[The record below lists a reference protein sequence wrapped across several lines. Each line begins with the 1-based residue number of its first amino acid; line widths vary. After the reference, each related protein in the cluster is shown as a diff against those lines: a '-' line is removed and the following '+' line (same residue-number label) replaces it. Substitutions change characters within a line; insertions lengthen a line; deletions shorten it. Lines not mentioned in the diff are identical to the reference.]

1 MSVYPKSYDVI
12 VVGAGHA
19 GCEAALAAARMGCS
33 TALFTIYLDTVAHM
47 PCSPS
52 VGGLGKGHL
61 VKEVD
66 ALGGE
71 IAKVADQTGIQFR
84 TLNTRKGPAVQGTR
98 CQNDKLL
105 YRAKM
110 KATLEQQDNLEIKQT
125 LVEEVL
131 VEDGRVVGVRDNL
144 SVEFRAA
151 AVVLTTGTFLHGL
164 IHIGSRQIPSGRAGE
179 FPANSLADNL
189 AGLGFQM
196 GRMKT
201 GTPARLRRTSID
213 FSKFNEQ
220 KGDENPRPFS
230 FFTEKITLRQ
240 ISCFI
245 GRTRQRTHE
254 IVRKNIDLSPLYSGI
269 IKGVSA
275 RYCPSLEDKV
285 MKFPQKEQH
294 QIILQPEGLETE
306 EIYASGTGNCL
317 PYELQIQLVRS
328 VPGLEEAEIMRPA
341 YAIEYDYVQPTQLRP
356 TLETKRVTGLFM
368 AGQINGTSGYEEAAA
383 QGFWA
388 GVNAALQVQ
397 KRSPFLLDRSEAY
410 MGVMIDDLVTRGTRE
425 PYRIFTSRAE
435 YRLLLREDNADLRLM
450 EKGYELGLVD
460 RDTFKD
466 LKERKRQ
473 IDQELQRVS
482 RTKIKPS
489 AEVQQLLAEKK
500 SAPLEGAVSLAQL
513 LKRPEMSYG
522 DLERLEGRVSQISE
536 RISRQVEIQC
546 KYQGYIQR
554 QEGEVRKFKNLEKM
568 NIPPGFNYQEIP
580 GLSNEVRQKLSE
592 VQPTSLGQASRIS
605 GMTPA
610 ALSVIMVYL
619 KRVAETG
626 ITSRKTD
633 ISNS

>member
-619 KRVAETG
+619 KRVAETK
-626 ITSRKTD
+626 IPSRKTD
-633 ISNS
+633 ISTT

>member
-1 MSVYPKSYDVI
+1 
-12 VVGAGHA
+12 
-19 GCEAALAAARMGCS
+19 
-33 TALFTIYLDTVAHM
+33 
-47 PCSPS
+47 
-52 VGGLGKGHL
+52 
-61 VKEVD
+61 
-66 ALGGE
+66 
-71 IAKVADQTGIQFR
+71 
-84 TLNTRKGPAVQGTR
+84 
-98 CQNDKLL
+98 
-105 YRAKM
+105 
-110 KATLEQQDNLEIKQT
+110 
-125 LVEEVL
+125 
-131 VEDGRVVGVRDNL
+131 
-144 SVEFRAA
+144 
-151 AVVLTTGTFLHGL
+151 
-164 IHIGSRQIPSGRAGE
+164 
-179 FPANSLADNL
+179 
-189 AGLGFQM
+189 
-196 GRMKT
+196 
-201 GTPARLRRTSID
+201 
-213 FSKFNEQ
+213 
-220 KGDENPRPFS
+220 
-230 FFTEKITLRQ
+230 
-240 ISCFI
+240 
-245 GRTRQRTHE
+245 
-254 IVRKNIDLSPLYSGI
+254 
-269 IKGVSA
+269 
-275 RYCPSLEDKV
+275 
-285 MKFPQKEQH
+285 
-294 QIILQPEGLETE
+294 
-306 EIYASGTGNCL
+306 
-317 PYELQIQLVRS
+317 
-328 VPGLEEAEIMRPA
+328 
-341 YAIEYDYVQPTQLRP
+341 
-356 TLETKRVTGLFM
+356 
-368 AGQINGTSGYEEAAA
+368 
-383 QGFWA
+383 
-388 GVNAALQVQ
+388 
-397 KRSPFLLDRSEAY
+397 
-410 MGVMIDDLVTRGTRE
+410 
-425 PYRIFTSRAE
+425 
-435 YRLLLREDNADLRLM
+435 M

>member
-1 MSVYPKSYDVI
+1 
-12 VVGAGHA
+12 
-19 GCEAALAAARMGCS
+19 
-33 TALFTIYLDTVAHM
+33 
-47 PCSPS
+47 
-52 VGGLGKGHL
+52 
-61 VKEVD
+61 
-66 ALGGE
+66 
-71 IAKVADQTGIQFR
+71 
-84 TLNTRKGPAVQGTR
+84 
-98 CQNDKLL
+98 
-105 YRAKM
+105 
-110 KATLEQQDNLEIKQT
+110 
-125 LVEEVL
+125 
-131 VEDGRVVGVRDNL
+131 
-144 SVEFRAA
+144 
-151 AVVLTTGTFLHGL
+151 
-164 IHIGSRQIPSGRAGE
+164 
-179 FPANSLADNL
+179 
-189 AGLGFQM
+189 
-196 GRMKT
+196 
-201 GTPARLRRTSID
+201 
-213 FSKFNEQ
+213 
-220 KGDENPRPFS
+220 
-230 FFTEKITLRQ
+230 
-240 ISCFI
+240 
-245 GRTRQRTHE
+245 
-254 IVRKNIDLSPLYSGI
+254 
-269 IKGVSA
+269 
-275 RYCPSLEDKV
+275 
-285 MKFPQKEQH
+285 
-294 QIILQPEGLETE
+294 
-306 EIYASGTGNCL
+306 
-317 PYELQIQLVRS
+317 
-328 VPGLEEAEIMRPA
+328 
-341 YAIEYDYVQPTQLRP
+341 
-356 TLETKRVTGLFM
+356 
-368 AGQINGTSGYEEAAA
+368 
-383 QGFWA
+383 
-388 GVNAALQVQ
+388 
-397 KRSPFLLDRSEAY
+397 